1 MNLSEALDA
10 ALPEIPRARIARNRP
25 PRLDPDLIIRE
36 EMLDGEPVVGIL
48 QRDKANYFR
57 FSPSQWQLAQL
68 FDGARSFEEIAELFS
83 SQTGSA
89 IGAEDVSQFADSLE
103 ESGLWYKTPQEKNLA
118 LNEKLIAQRD
128 RRGRAK
134 VNLAHISFSA
144 WDPDRYLG
152 WLDRAAG
159 DFIYSRWCAM
169 AAVLLF
175 MFEVAVFV
183 STWKFM
189 EPDIITFYTF
199 TNKSFLDFAQ
209 FWFLL
214 LIVGFIHESA
224 HGLTCKHYGGQ
235 VHSMGLMFLYLAPAF
250 YCDVTESWA
259 YATKLQRLAT
269 IIAGIWIELMICGFA
284 MILWFN
290 TAPGEWLHDFMYQV
304 ILLTGIAVVVLNL
317 NPLIKLD
324 GYYFLTE
331 VIEIPDLKERSTAFL
346 SAWFQNRILR
356 LPVAV
361 PVVPRR
367 RAPLFFLYAFISGLY
382 SYTLLFV
389 VVRFAFNVTYK
400 WMAEFALIPA
410 GALAFVVF
418 RSRLRSLRG
427 VLGQVWEKRLG
438 ASVRW
443 RPAHAIVTALILA
456 IFFLPL
462 WRDRESAYYVIEP
475 MHAHTLHAAVPGRVN
490 AVFVHEGQTVHA
502 GEPLLRMTS
511 ITAASMQAYATDQ
524 TGSARFQAFNAQ
536 LQGQSIGSAAA
547 EQNAA
552 ERFTGLAREAQL
564 SLVVSSPVDG
574 TVLTRDPALLRDQ
587 DVASGQSLLDIA
599 DDGLRVVRVY
609 IPAGELDRIPP
620 SAEVGIILPG
630 RFSVQRLRLVP
641 PGGVAVPLPAGLVAK
656 QKYQGMILPVFY
668 CSRIPLPTQDGQQ
681 LLGLSGQARIFGVRR
696 SIAER
701 IVMVAYNLVK
711 AHVW

>member
-10 ALPEIPRARIARNRP
+10 ALPEIPKARIARSRP

-36 EMLDGEPVVGIL
+36 DVLDGEPVVGIL
-48 QRDKANYFR
+48 QRAKANFFR

-68 FDGARSFEEIAELFS
+68 FDGVRSFEEIAALFS
-83 SQTGSA
+83 SQTGSS
-89 IGAEDVSQFADSLE
+89 IGAEEVSQFADSLE

-118 LNEKLIAQRD
+118 LNEKLIAQRE
-128 RRGRAK
+128 RRSRSK

-152 WLDRAAG
+152 WLDRAVG
-159 DFIYSRWCAM
+159 DFIYSRWCAL

-175 MFEVAVFV
+175 VFEVAVFV

-269 IIAGIWIELMICGFA
+269 IIAGIWIELMVCGLA
-284 MILWFN
+284 MIVWFN
-290 TAPGEWLHDFMYQV
+290 TAQGAWLHDFMYQV

-346 SAWFQNRILR
+346 SAWFQNHILR

-367 RAPLFFLYAFISGLY
+367 RAPLFVVYAFISGLY

-389 VVRFAFNVTYK
+389 VVRFAFNITYR

-410 GALAFVVF
+410 GALAFVIF
-418 RSRLRSLRG
+418 RSRLRSLQG
-427 VLGQVWEKRLG
+427 VLGQMWEQRLG
-438 ASVRW
+438 ANMRW
-443 RPAHAIVTALILA
+443 RPAHAVGTALVLA
-456 IFFLPL
+456 LFFLPL

-490 AVFVHEGQTVHA
+490 AVFVREGETVHA

-511 ITAASMQAYATDQ
+511 IAAASMQSYAADQ
-524 TGSARFQAFNAQ
+524 TGSARFQAFSAQ

-547 EQNAA
+547 EQHAA
-552 ERFTGLAREAQL
+552 ERFTGIAREAQS
-564 SLVVSSPVDG
+564 SLVLAAPVDG
-574 TVLTRDPALLRDQ
+574 TVLTADPALLRDQ
-587 DVASGQSLLDIA
+587 DVATGQPLLDLA
-599 DDGLRVVRVY
+599 DDGPRVARVY

-620 SAEVGIILPG
+620 GAEVALVLPG
-630 RFSVQRLRLVP
+630 QFSVLRLKLAP
-641 PGGVAVPLPAGLVAK
+641 PSGDAAPLPAGLIAK
-656 QKYQGMILPVFY
+656 QKYQGMTLPVFY
-668 CSRIPLPTQDGQQ
+668 CSRIPLPAQEGQPFF
-681 LLGLSGQARIFGVRR
+681 GLSGRARIFGVRR

-701 IVMVAYNLVK
+701 IVTAGYNLVK